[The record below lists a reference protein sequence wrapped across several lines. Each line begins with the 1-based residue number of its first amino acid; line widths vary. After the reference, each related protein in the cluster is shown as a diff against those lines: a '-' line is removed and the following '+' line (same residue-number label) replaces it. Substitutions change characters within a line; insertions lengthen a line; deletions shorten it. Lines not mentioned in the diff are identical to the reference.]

1 MTEPGWVYAL
11 SNESMPGL
19 IKIGFTSRSPSERLE
34 EANAPNTF
42 GPPTPYRI
50 EFAKKVRNANQR
62 EKMIHRILSR
72 DRVNMSRE
80 FFRVRLEVVRDVF
93 DLMEGEEWNPEE
105 TEAEFDVYI
114 PTGADTVAEFLN
126 KHIFPPSEDTAKTET
141 VTLKKLT
148 AVFAKWKAENCYPHG
163 SIVDVREKIVKA
175 YGSPKQGPTGGWTNF
190 ELRC

>member
-19 IKIGFTSRSPSERLE
+19 IKIGFTSRPPLERLE

-50 EFAKKVRNANQR
+50 ECAKRVRNANQR

-80 FFRVRLEVVRDVF
+80 FFRVSLEVVRDVF
-93 DLMEGEEWNPEE
+93 ALMGGEEWGLEE
-105 TEAEFDVYI
+105 TEAEFDVHI
-114 PTGADTVAEFLN
+114 PTGRETVDAFLN
-126 KHIFPPSEDTAKTET
+126 EHIFPPKDET
-141 VTLKKLT
+141 PVEAVTLKKLS
-148 AVFAKWKAENCYPHG
+148 AVFARWKAEKGYPHG
-163 SIVDVREKIVKA
+163 SITDVRQKIVDE
-175 YGSPKQGPTGGWTNF
+175 YGSPKQGPTGGWSNF

>member
-19 IKIGFTSRSPSERLE
+19 IKIGFTSRSPSERLD

-50 EFAKKVRNANQR
+50 ELAKKVRNANQR

-80 FFRVRLEVVRDVF
+80 FFRVSIEVVRDVF
-93 DLMEGEEWNPEE
+93 ALMDGEEWGLED
-105 TEAEFDVYI
+105 TEAEFDVHI
-114 PTGADTVAEFLN
+114 PTGRETVDAFLN
-126 KHIFPPSEDTAKTET
+126 EHIFPPKDETPIDT
-141 VTLKKLT
+141 VTMKKLN
-148 AVFAKWKAENCYPHG
+148 AVFGRWKAEKGYPHG
-163 SIVDVREKIVKA
+163 AIADVRQKIIDV
-175 YGSPKQGPTGGWTNF
+175 YGSPKQGPTGGWSNF

>member
-1 MTEPGWVYAL
+1 MTEPGWVYAM

-34 EANAPNTF
+34 EANAPSTF

-50 EFAKKVRNANQR
+50 EFAKRVLNANQR

-80 FFRVRLEVVRDVF
+80 FFRVSLEVVRDVF
-93 DLMEGEEWNPEE
+93 ALMDGEEWGLEE
-105 TEAEFDVYI
+105 TEAEFDVHI
-114 PTGADTVAEFLN
+114 PTGRETVDAFLN
-126 KHIFPPSEDTAKTET
+126 EHIFPPEDETPGDT
-141 VTLKKLT
+141 VTMKKLS
-148 AVFAKWKAENCYPHG
+148 AVFARWKAEKGYPHG
-163 SIVDVREKIVKA
+163 AIADVRQKIIDA

>member
-19 IKIGFTSRSPSERLE
+19 IKIGFTSRPPLERLE

-50 EFAKKVRNANQR
+50 EFAKRVRNANQR

-80 FFRVRLEVVRDVF
+80 FFRVHLEVVRDVF
-93 DLMEGEEWNPEE
+93 ALMDGEEWGLEE
-105 TEAEFDVYI
+105 TEAEFDVHI
-114 PTGADTVAEFLN
+114 PTGRETVDAFLN
-126 KHIFPPSEDTAKTET
+126 EHIFPPKDETPVET
-141 VTLKKLT
+141 VTLKKLS
-148 AVFAKWKAENCYPHG
+148 AVFARWKAEKGYPHG
-163 SIVDVREKIVKA
+163 AIADVRQKIVDE